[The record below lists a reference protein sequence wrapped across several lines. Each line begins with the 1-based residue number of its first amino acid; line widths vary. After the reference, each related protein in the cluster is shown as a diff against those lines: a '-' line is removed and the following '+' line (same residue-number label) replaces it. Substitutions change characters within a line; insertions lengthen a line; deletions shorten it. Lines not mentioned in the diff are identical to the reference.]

1 MYPPRHLLR
10 RRQAA
15 RYGAAPT
22 VAHYAAAKTVLRY
35 LKGTLEWGL
44 RYGARGGLVG
54 YSDADF
60 AGDVDTRRSTSG
72 YVFVLNGAA
81 VSCLSKVQPTVATS
95 TMEAEYIASVQAA
108 REAVWLKL
116 LIKTLMRTDNAVPL
130 RCDNQGALRLAD
142 HPGGTPRSKHI
153 DVGHH
158 FVRDRAARGDI
169 TLVYVPT
176 AEMVADVLTKA
187 LPMALLSTC
196 RHGLGLL
203 ALAPI
208 GVLRGSV
215 ERETDRDPL
224 PNKGSCPRC
233 DCPLVSGKAP
243 CNCTAAKPGHWG
255 AARGGGGA
263 AAVAGWPRGRRPPG
277 GSRGGAPTLALAV
290 SPSRDGR
297 HWRWRSAHGRADSAG
312 GNGWPN
318 MSNGAGAD
326 TH

>member
-1 MYPPRHLLR
+1 MTQMSMTQSDADPCLFYRDHADGRRTFLLVYVDDFLLAAA
-10 RRQAA
+10 RQADIDELKA
-15 RYGAAPT
+15 QIMEAFASKDIGPPTFFLGLHINHSRSTRELTVSQQQYVRALLERNGLTDANPVRLPMVVGVQLEPAPT

-208 GVLRGSV
+208 G
-215 ERETDRDPL
+215 
-224 PNKGSCPRC
+224 
-233 DCPLVSGKAP
+233 
-243 CNCTAAKPGHWG
+243 
-255 AARGGGGA
+255 
-263 AAVAGWPRGRRPPG
+263 
-277 GSRGGAPTLALAV
+277 
-290 SPSRDGR
+290 
-297 HWRWRSAHGRADSAG
+297 
-312 GNGWPN
+312 
-318 MSNGAGAD
+318 
-326 TH
+326 